1 MKNVKERKQDAVKGN
16 GAGFSI
22 PYLDDVDGVNAL
34 ISGLGLSR
42 RGLAE
47 MLNIK
52 TEKISAVLDLEV
64 ADTEI
69 LEKLV
74 ELFETVRF

>member
-1 MKNVKERKQDAVKGN
+1 MKNVKERKQYAVKGN

-22 PYLDDVDGVNAL
+22 PYMDDVDGVNAL

-42 RGLAE
+42 KRLAE

-52 TEKISAVLDLEV
+52 TEKISVVLDLEI